1 VALPVASDTG
11 TMPVCAPP
19 RAHTNIIEASWLV
32 NGGHGASLRH
42 HTRRQTDRQTQ
53 PCPAS
58 PQTASVSPGPTTA
71 GGYGAARRDDL
82 GEIGFPRL
90 TIGEIGFPRERGD
103 VAQHISGAVPAASRY
118 CPRA

>member
-58 PQTASVSPGPTTA
+58 PQSRLDQPLLEATELHGEMTS
-71 GGYGAARRDDL
+71 ARLAFQD
-82 GEIGFPRL
+82 
-90 TIGEIGFPRERGD
+90 
-103 VAQHISGAVPAASRY
+103 
-118 CPRA
+118 